1 MARAKSCLRL
11 VRKPLQGRGIVV
23 TRPAGQAERLVALV
37 SAAGGRP
44 IAFPAIEIERL
55 PERPLPPLEE
65 LDLVVFVSPTAVDCA
80 FERIRDADIAL
91 AAVGSGTRRALQAL
105 GARRVLAPEDGA
117 DSEALLALPEL
128 HDVAGKRVL
137 IVRGEG
143 GRERLAETLVAR
155 GARTEYL
162 ECYRRVLPH
171 GDMAPLLAAW
181 DRGEVDAVTVSS
193 AASLDNLITLF
204 GIPRLAAKPVFV
216 NHARVAERGRE
227 AGIPELIVAG
237 PGDEDTAEALVAYFA
252 SRRME
257 DSQEEKQKEQA
268 PEHPLPRRSRTSWLL
283 LCAILLAAAL
293 ATVFWLDARQRIDA
307 TQQELARRLRDIEAD
322 AREARSVARQSE
334 EAQRETRTKLAQLEA
349 RLAESQSQ
357 QLALEALYQEL
368 SRNRD
373 EWQLAEIEQVL
384 AIASQQLQ
392 LAGNVRAALLALQLA
407 EQRLARADR
416 PQFVPI
422 RRALARD
429 IDRLKT
435 LPTLDLAGMTMRID
449 SLAAQVDK
457 LPLAFD
463 ERAEPGPPAKDTAAA
478 ESRGFWSRLSSEV
491 WNELRQLVVVRQVG
505 NAEPPLL
512 PPSQAYFV
520 RENLRLRLLNARLS
534 LLARDEAGYRE
545 DLRVAQR
552 WIQRYFDP
560 RSKQTADALNQL
572 KQLSSTT
579 VSFELPTINESLEA
593 VRGYKSR
600 RERQPG

>member
-1 MARAKSCLRL
+1 
-11 VRKPLQGRGIVV
+11 
-23 TRPAGQAERLVALV
+23 V

-44 IAFPAIEIERL
+44 LLFPALEIERL
-55 PERPLPPLEE
+55 PERPLPRLEE
-65 LDLVVFVSPTAVDCA
+65 FDLAVFVSPTAAECA
-80 FERIRDADIAL
+80 FERIQRAGVPV
-91 AAVGSGTRRALQAL
+91 AAVGSGTRRVLEAL
-105 GARRVLAPEDGA
+105 GAREVLAPESGA
-117 DSEALLALPEL
+117 DSEALLALPQL
-128 HDVAGKRVL
+128 HEVAGKRIL

-143 GRERLAETLVAR
+143 GRELLADTLAAR

-162 ECYRRVLPH
+162 ECYRRMLPH
-171 GDMAPLLAAW
+171 ADMAPLIAAW
-181 DRGEVDAVTVSS
+181 ERGEIDAVTVSS
-193 AASLDNLITLF
+193 SASLDNLITLL
-204 GIPRLAAKPVFV
+204 GVPRLAATPIFV
-216 NHARVAERGRE
+216 NHARVAERARE
-227 AGIPELIVAG
+227 VGIPEPIVAG
-237 PGDEDTAEALVAYFA
+237 PGDEETADALVAYFG
-252 SRRME
+252 SRAMGNSPQ
-257 DSQEEKQKEQA
+257 DSQEHKQPEEQP
-268 PEHPLPRRSRTSWLL
+268 PEHPRPRRRTSWLF
-283 LCAILLAAAL
+283 LCAILLTAAL

-334 EAQRETRTKLAQLEA
+334 DAQRDTRAKLVQLETRV
-349 RLAESQSQ
+349 AESQSQ
-357 QLALEALYQEL
+357 QLALESLYQEL

-435 LPTLDLAGMTMRID
+435 LPSLDLAGMSMRID
-449 SLAAQVDK
+449 HLATQVDT

-463 ERAEPGPPAKDTAAA
+463 ERAEHSPPAKQSAAD
-478 ESRGFWSRLSSEV
+478 ERGFWSRLSVEV

-534 LLARDEAGYRE
+534 LLARDETGYRE
-545 DLRVAQR
+545 DLRTAQR

-560 RSKQTADALNQL
+560 RSKQTAEALNQL
-572 KQLSSTT
+572 KQLSSGT
-579 VSFELPTINESLEA
+579 VSFELPSITESLEA

>member
-1 MARAKSCLRL
+1 LEPR
-11 VRKPLQGRGIVV
+11 PLQGRGVLV
-23 TRPAGQAERLVALV
+23 TRPSGQAQRLAALV
-37 SAAGGRP
+37 EAAGGRP
-44 IAFPAIEIERL
+44 ILFPTIEIEPL
-55 PERPLPPLEE
+55 EPALPPLEGF
-65 LDLVVFVSPTAVDCA
+65 DLAVFVSPTAVQCA
-80 FERIRDADIAL
+80 AARFEGAGVRV
-91 AAVGSGTRRALQAL
+91 AAVGSGTRRELE
-105 GARRVLAPEDGA
+105 ARGFSDVVAPQDGG
-117 DSEALLALPEL
+117 DSEALLALGEL
-128 HDVAGKRVL
+128 QNVAGKRILV
-137 IVRGEG
+137 VRGDG
-143 GRERLAETLVAR
+143 GRELLADTLRAR
-155 GARTEYL
+155 GAHVEYY
-162 ECYRRVLPH
+162 ECYRRVAPRA
-171 GDMAPLLAAW
+171 DPAPLLSAW
-181 DRGEVDAVTVSS
+181 DRGEIHAVTASS
-193 AASLDNLITLF
+193 SEALDNLVALL
-204 GIPRLAAKPVFV
+204 GAARLATRPLFV
-216 NHARVAERGRE
+216 NHPRVAERGRE
-227 AGIPELIVAG
+227 VGVGEVIVAG
-237 PGDEDTAEALVAYFA
+237 PGDAQIAEALVAYFA
-252 SRRME
+252 SRME
-257 DSQEEKQKEQA
+257 DGKAEVPAEKPA
-268 PEHPLPRRSRTSWLL
+268 ARRSRAPLL
-283 LCAILLAAAL
+283 ILVAIVLACAL

-307 TQQELARRLRDIEAD
+307 TQQELAHRLRDIEAD

-334 EAQRETRTKLAQLEA
+334 ESQRESRTKLGQLEA

-407 EQRLARADR
+407 ESRLAKADR

-429 IDRLKT
+429 IERLKT
-435 LPTLDLAGMTMRID
+435 LPTLDLPGTSMRID
-449 SLAAQVDK
+449 SLAAQVDS

-463 ERAEPGPPAKDTAAA
+463 ERIEPPAKEPVQAA
-478 ESRGFWSRLSSEV
+478 ERGFWARLWAEV

-545 DLRVAQR
+545 DLRTAQG

-560 RSKQTADALNQL
+560 RSKKTADALNQL

-579 VSFELPTINESLEA
+579 VSLELPNITESLEA

-600 RERQPG
+600 RERSPG

>member
-1 MARAKSCLRL
+1 M
-11 VRKPLQGRGIVV
+11 
-23 TRPAGQAERLVALV
+23 

-44 IAFPAIEIERL
+44 FLFPAIEIERL
-55 PERPLPPLEE
+55 PERPLARLEE
-65 LDLVVFVSPTAVDCA
+65 FDLAVFVSPTAVECA
-80 FERIRDADIAL
+80 FERIKQAGVPV
-91 AAVGSGTRRALQAL
+91 AAVGSGTRRALEAL
-105 GARRVLAPEDGA
+105 GAREVLAPENGA
-117 DSEALLALPEL
+117 DSEALLALAEL
-128 HDVAGKRVL
+128 HEVAGKRIL

-143 GRERLAETLVAR
+143 GRELLADTLAAR

-162 ECYRRVLPH
+162 ECYRRMLPH
-171 GDMAPLLAAW
+171 ADMAPLIAAW
-181 DRGEVDAVTVSS
+181 DRGEVDALTVSS
-193 AASLDNLITLF
+193 SASLDNLITLL
-204 GIPRLAAKPVFV
+204 GVPRLAARPLFV
-216 NHARVAERGRE
+216 NHARVAERARE
-227 AGIPELIVAG
+227 VGIPELVVAG
-237 PGDEDTAEALVAYFA
+237 PGDEETAEALVAYFA
-252 SRRME
+252 SRPME
-257 DSQEEKQKEQA
+257 DTQENKQPQEQA
-268 PEHPLPRRSRTSWLL
+268 PENPRPRRRTSWLL
-283 LCAILLAAAL
+283 LCAVLLSAAL

-322 AREARSVARQSE
+322 AREARSVARQAE
-334 EAQRETRTKLAQLEA
+334 EAQRDTRGKLVQLETRV
-349 RLAESQSQ
+349 AESQSQ
-357 QLALEALYQEL
+357 QLALESLYQEL

-435 LPTLDLAGMTMRID
+435 LPTLDLAGMSLRID
-449 SLAAQVDK
+449 NLAAQVDT

-463 ERAEPGPPAKDTAAA
+463 ERAERSPPAKEATAD
-478 ESRGFWSRLSSEV
+478 ERGFWSRLSAEV
-491 WNELRQLVVVRQVG
+491 WNELRQLVVVRHVG

-545 DLRVAQR
+545 HLRTAQL

-560 RSKQTADALNQL
+560 RSKQTAAALNQL

-579 VSFELPTINESLEA
+579 VSFELPSITESLEA

>member
-1 MARAKSCLRL
+1 MS
-11 VRKPLQGRGIVV
+11 
-23 TRPAGQAERLVALV
+23 
-37 SAAGGRP
+37 SAGGRLFL
-44 IAFPAIEIERL
+44 FPAIEIERL
-55 PERPLPPLEE
+55 PERPLPRLEE
-65 LDLVVFVSPTAVDCA
+65 FDLAVFVSPTAVECA
-80 FERIRDADIAL
+80 FERIKHAGVPV
-91 AAVGSGTRRALQAL
+91 AAVGAGTRRALQAL
-105 GARRVLAPEDGA
+105 GAHQVLAPESGA

-128 HDVAGKRVL
+128 HEVAGKRIL

-143 GRERLAETLVAR
+143 GRELLADTLTAR

-162 ECYRRVLPH
+162 ECYRRTLPH
-171 GDMAPLLAAW
+171 ADTAPLIAAW
-181 DRGEVDAVTVSS
+181 DRGEIDAVTVSS
-193 AASLDNLITLF
+193 TASFDNLITLL
-204 GIPRLAAKPVFV
+204 GVPRLATRPLFV
-216 NHARVAERGRE
+216 NHARVAERARE
-227 AGIPELIVAG
+227 VGIPELVVAG
-237 PGDEDTAEALVAYFA
+237 PGDEETAEALVAYFG
-252 SRRME
+252 SRPMADTQE
-257 DSQEEKQKEQA
+257 DKQPEQQA
-268 PEHPLPRRSRTSWLL
+268 PENSPPRRRTSWLL
-283 LCAILLAAAL
+283 LCAILLSAAL

-334 EAQRETRTKLAQLEA
+334 EAQRDTRAKLVQLET

-407 EQRLARADR
+407 EQRLARSDR
-416 PQFVPI
+416 PQFMPI

-435 LPTLDLAGMTMRID
+435 VPTLDLAGMSMRID
-449 SLAAQVDK
+449 HLAAQVDT

-463 ERAEPGPPAKDTAAA
+463 ERGESTPPAKQAAA
-478 ESRGFWSRLSSEV
+478 ADARGFWSRLSSEV

-520 RENLRLRLLNARLS
+520 RENLKLRLLNARLS

-545 DLRVAQR
+545 DLRAAQR

-579 VSFELPTINESLEA
+579 VSFELPSITESLEA

-600 RERQPG
+600 RERGPG